1 MSGPLSHIRVVEMG
15 VAIQGPA
22 AGLYLR
28 DMGAEVIKI
37 EPPMGDANRRFRG
50 ANNDLPPDTFGS
62 QFVAMNRGKKSVC
75 LDVHTALG
83 LKAALAL
90 IRRADVFLSNYRESA
105 LIRMGLSYETV
116 SADNPALIYALGNGF
131 GPRGP
136 DANKTMLDGA
146 AIARGGL
153 ASMTGNELTGPIPP
167 GATIADTGGGLLL
180 ALAITTALA
189 ARAEIG
195 RGQKVQSSALGAQL
209 WLQMW
214 ELTHVWMTG
223 SLLKPGGG
231 HHENLRGPYG
241 VYQTADGGHF
251 FFASAQSNESW
262 DQFWVFVDDPVE
274 ALNPKWTDS
283 AKRLGVGVS
292 EADAR
297 EIQGR
302 MREAFL
308 TKTTAEWQE
317 FLSAQPEIVSEYV
330 QNYDEVRR
338 DPQVV
343 ANDYVE
349 PINID
354 GSSDAA
360 IVGNLI
366 SYSETPASTKGVPPD
381 LGADTAAVLQEIGLT
396 RNETD
401 QVIEEATE
409 RRNSLQANLAA
420 IQSGDTN

>member
-1 MSGPLSHIRVVEMG
+1 VSGPLSHIRVVEMG
-15 VAIQGPA
+15 SAIQGPA

-37 EPPMGDANRRFRG
+37 EPPTGDANRGFRG
-50 ANNDLPPDTFGS
+50 VNNDLPPETFGS

-83 LKAALAL
+83 LKAVLAL
-90 IRRADVFLSNYRESA
+90 IQRADVFVSNYRESA
-105 LIRMGLSYETV
+105 LIRMGLAYETV
-116 SADNPALIYALGNGF
+116 SADNPSLIYALGNGF

-136 DANKTMLDGA
+136 DADKTMLDGA

-153 ASMTGNELTGPIPP
+153 ASMTCNEETGPIPP

-189 ARAEIG
+189 ARAEVG

-223 SLLKPGGG
+223 SLLKPGGA
-231 HHENLRGPYG
+231 HHDNMRGPYG
-241 VYQTADGGHF
+241 VYRTADGGHF
-251 FFASAQSNESW
+251 FFAAAQSNESW
-262 DQFWVFVDDPVE
+262 DQFWVFVDDPAE
-274 ALNPKWTDS
+274 ALNPKWSDPS
-283 AKRLGVGVS
+283 KRFGIGITQ
-292 EADAR
+292 ADAR
-297 EIQGR
+297 EIQAR

-308 TKTTAEWQE
+308 SKTTAEWQA

-349 PINID
+349 SMNID
-354 GSSDAA
+354 GIGETA
-360 IVGNLI
+360 IVGNLV
-366 SYSETPASTKGVPPD
+366 SFSETPASTKGLPPG
-381 LGADTAAVLQEIGLT
+381 LGADTAAVLQEIGFSQH
-396 RNETD
+396 ETD
-401 QVIEEATE
+401 LVIEEATE
-409 RRNSLQANLAA
+409 RRNGLLANLAA
-420 IQSGDTN
+420 IQSDG